1 MPRRNR
7 NARLLP
13 DPEELAAGTGIV
25 IITCA
30 LPGDDAKYP
39 CTGCR
44 RRGFWEGDYCPACK
58 GRIVLDAR
66 YHVTGRR

>member
-7 NARLLP
+7 NARPLP
-13 DPEELAAGTGIV
+13 DPDELAAGTGLL
-25 IITCA
+25 ITSYA
-30 LPGDDAKYP
+30 LPDDAKYP

-44 RRGFWEGDYCPACK
+44 RPGYWEGDYCPACK

-66 YHVTGRR
+66 TRITGRR